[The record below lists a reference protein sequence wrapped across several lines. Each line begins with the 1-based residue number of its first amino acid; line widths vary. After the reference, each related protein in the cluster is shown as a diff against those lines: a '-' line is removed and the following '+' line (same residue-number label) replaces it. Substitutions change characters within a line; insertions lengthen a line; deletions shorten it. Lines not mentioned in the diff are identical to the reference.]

1 MCSKD
6 NFYQEFIIEGE
17 EFKKY
22 QHKWLGRVSQYYEQR
37 TKLERKNAELRSL
50 TKAFNAAPNADMKSI
65 WYEQW
70 NKLIQQYALDIKVKD
85 IFKKEEIEHEGKS
98 KNK

>member
-6 NFYQEFIIEGE
+6 NYYQEFIIEGE

-37 TKLERKNAELRSL
+37 TKLERKN
-50 TKAFNAAPNADMKSI
+50 
-65 WYEQW
+65 
-70 NKLIQQYALDIKVKD
+70 
-85 IFKKEEIEHEGKS
+85 EEVVQS
-98 KNK
+98 N